1 MGFLRRGGGYRK
13 LQVYKLT
20 EIIYDISYHFA
31 NRYLTK
37 RDRTVD
43 QMVQASRSGKQNIA
57 EGSLASMTSRKTE
70 IKLTNV
76 AKASLGELLI
86 DYEDYVRTR
95 KLNRWDAKN
104 ERYKKLREFVKTDD
118 FESGY
123 MQLVERL
130 NDEEI
135 ANLCMTLIHQ
145 AIYMLDHLLDAQQ
158 EQFVNEG
165 GVSEAMTRARL
176 KTRNLGNNETDRRE
190 GRTVGQTESDKN
202 PTKSDKK

>member
-1 MGFLRRGGGYRK
+1 M
-13 LQVYKLT
+13 QVYKLT
-20 EIIYDISYHFA
+20 EIIYDISYEFA
-31 NRYLTK
+31 HRYLSK

-95 KLNRWDAKN
+95 NLTRWDASN
-104 ERYKKLREFVKTDD
+104 ERYQKLRDYVKTEE
-118 FESGY
+118 FENGY
-123 MQLVERL
+123 MQLIGRL

-145 AIYMLDHLLDAQQ
+145 AMYMLEHLLDAQQ

-176 KTRNLGNNETDRRE
+176 DARR
-190 GRTVGQTESDKN
+190 GGGQRSDN
-202 PTKSDKK
+202 SQTKSDRN

>member
-1 MGFLRRGGGYRK
+1 M
-13 LQVYKLT
+13 QVYKLT
-20 EIIYDISYHFA
+20 EIIYDISYHFTS
-31 NRYLTK
+31 RYLSK

-76 AKASLGELLI
+76 AKASLGELLV
-86 DYEDYVRTR
+86 DYEDYLRTR

-104 ERYKKLREFVKTDD
+104 ERYKKLREYVKTDE
-118 FESGY
+118 FENGY

-135 ANLCMTLIHQ
+135 ANLCMTLIYQ

-158 EQFVNEG
+158 EQFVKEG

-176 KTRNLGNNETDRRE
+176 EARKTSRNSS
-190 GRTVGQTESDKN
+190 TEM
-202 PTKSDKK
+202 

>member
-1 MGFLRRGGGYRK
+1 MGFLKRGGGYRK

-20 EIIYDISYHFA
+20 EIIYDISYEFA
-31 NRYLTK
+31 HRYLSK

-95 KLNRWDAKN
+95 NLTRWDASN
-104 ERYKKLREFVKTDD
+104 ERYQKLRDYVKTEE
-118 FESGY
+118 FENGY
-123 MQLVERL
+123 MQLIGRL

-145 AIYMLDHLLDAQQ
+145 AMYMLEHLLDAQQ
-158 EQFVNEG
+158 EQFAREG
-165 GVSEAMTRARL
+165 GVSESMTRARL
-176 KTRNLGNNETDRRE
+176 ESRR
-190 GRTVGQTESDKN
+190 GVGQRSDERSDKVGQ
-202 PTKSDKK
+202 KSDRSLTKVDED

>member
-1 MGFLRRGGGYRK
+1 MGFLKRGGGYRK

-20 EIIYDISYHFA
+20 EIIYDISYEFA
-31 NRYLTK
+31 HRYLSK

-95 KLNRWDAKN
+95 NLTRWDTSN
-104 ERYKKLREFVKTDD
+104 ERYQKLRDYVKTEE
-118 FESGY
+118 FENGY
-123 MQLVERL
+123 MDLVGRL

-145 AIYMLDHLLDAQQ
+145 AMHMLEHLLDAQQ
-158 EQFVNEG
+158 EQFAREG

-176 KTRNLGNNETDRRE
+176 ETRRG
-190 GRTVGQTESDKN
+190 GRTEVGQQSDKVGQ
-202 PTKSDKK
+202 

>member
-1 MGFLRRGGGYRK
+1 

-20 EIIYDISYHFA
+20 EIIYDISYEFA
-31 NRYLTK
+31 HRYLSK

-95 KLNRWDAKN
+95 NLTRWDASN
-104 ERYKKLREFVKTDD
+104 ERYQKLRDYVKTEE
-118 FESGY
+118 FENGY
-123 MQLVERL
+123 MQLIGRL

-145 AIYMLDHLLDAQQ
+145 AMYMLEHLLDAQQ
-158 EQFVNEG
+158 EQFAKEG
-165 GVSEAMTRARL
+165 GVSESMTRARL
-176 KTRNLGNNETDRRE
+176 ESRR
-190 GRTVGQTESDKN
+190 GVGQRSDERSDKVGQ
-202 PTKSDKK
+202 KSDRSLTKVDED

>member
-1 MGFLRRGGGYRK
+1 MGFLKRGGGYRK

-20 EIIYDISYHFA
+20 EIIYDISYEFA
-31 NRYLTK
+31 HRYLSK

-57 EGSLASMTSRKTE
+57 EVSLASMTSRKTE

-95 KLNRWDAKN
+95 NLTHWDASN
-104 ERYKKLREFVKTDD
+104 ERYQKLRDYVKTEE
-118 FESGY
+118 FENGY
-123 MQLVERL
+123 MDLVGRL

-145 AIYMLDHLLDAQQ
+145 AMYMLEHLLDAQQ
-158 EQFVNEG
+158 EQFAKEG
-165 GVSEAMTRARL
+165 GVSESMTRARL
-176 KTRNLGNNETDRRE
+176 ESRR
-190 GRTVGQTESDKN
+190 GVGQRSDERSDKVGQ
-202 PTKSDKK
+202 KSDRSRTEV

>member
-1 MGFLRRGGGYRK
+1 MGFLKRGGGYRK

-20 EIIYDISYHFA
+20 EIIYDISYEFA
-31 NRYLTK
+31 HRYLSK

-95 KLNRWDAKN
+95 NLTRWDASN
-104 ERYKKLREFVKTDD
+104 ERYQKLRDYVKTEE
-118 FESGY
+118 FENGY
-123 MQLVERL
+123 MQLIGRL

-145 AIYMLDHLLDAQQ
+145 AMYMLEHLLDAQQ
-158 EQFVNEG
+158 EQFAKEG
-165 GVSEAMTRARL
+165 GVSESMTRARL
-176 KTRNLGNNETDRRE
+176 ESRR
-190 GRTVGQTESDKN
+190 GVGQRSDERSDKVGQ
-202 PTKSDKK
+202 KSDKSLTKVDED

>member
-1 MGFLRRGGGYRK
+1 MGFLKRGGGYRK

-20 EIIYDISYHFA
+20 EIIYDISYEFA
-31 NRYLTK
+31 HRYLSK

-95 KLNRWDAKN
+95 NLTHWEASN
-104 ERYKKLREFVKTDD
+104 ERYQKLRDYVKTED
-118 FESGY
+118 FENGY
-123 MQLVERL
+123 MDLVGRL

-145 AIYMLDHLLDAQQ
+145 AMYMLEHLLDAQQ
-158 EQFVNEG
+158 EQFAREG
-165 GVSEAMTRARL
+165 GVSKAMTRARL
-176 KTRNLGNNETDRRE
+176 ETRRGSDL
-190 GRTVGQTESDKN
+190 GRTTVRLSQ
-202 PTKSDKK
+202 TKSDNSRTWSDRN